1 MSLSKITL
9 GDQELSMHRLEMS
22 DGAAPKDYGYFGP
35 NYATVDDIKL
45 PGELGVRQES
55 SFQAIFD
62 SIGGINY
69 YLDTIAFGSATGFDN
84 GNPQPLGI
92 RYYLDTGLK
101 CSNGATMNEYV
112 DGVTKGDL
120 LGERVAN
127 GLASAGLPGMRGLAP
142 GMLENARDA
151 LDPRPLFSAV
161 TGTGYPVCQEVACPV
176 GTIQGKIAMSDTP
189 NKPFIL
195 GQTISI
201 NNLPYQKRW
210 VQSYTENGSAISIS
224 KDEYTATAKCYNP
237 DGSYMARPPDG
248 CPPTEPAASGGR
260 PSGSKYKNCLMI
272 RAATLPPTLAAG
284 REGFT
289 DFISEDPINPTH
301 IFLLAGLVGLIALL
315 ASKR

>member
-1 MSLSKITL
+1 MA
-9 GDQELSMHRLEMS
+9 G
-22 DGAAPKDYGYFGP
+22 APKDYGYFGP
-35 NYATVDDIKL
+35 NYASVDDIKL

-84 GNPQPLGI
+84 GDPQPLGI

-151 LDPRPLFSAV
+151 LDPRPIFSAV
-161 TGTGYPVCQEVACPV
+161 TGTGYPVCQQIACPV
-176 GTIQGKIAMSDTP
+176 GTIQGKTAMSDTP

-195 GQTISI
+195 GPMVSM
-201 NNLPYQKRW
+201 NGRPYQTRW
-210 VQSYTENGSAISIS
+210 VQAYTEEGYAISIS

-237 DGSYMARPPDG
+237 DGTYLERPPED
-248 CPPTEPAASGGR
+248 CPPTEPKGPGGK
-260 PSGSKYKNCLMI
+260 PSGSKYKNCALI
-272 RAATLPPTLAAG
+272 RPPTLPPTLKG
-284 REGFT
+284 LEGF
-289 DFISEDPINPTH
+289 EDLQESNMTSV
-301 IFLLAGLVGLIALL
+301 LVVVGLVGLVFLL
-315 ASKR
+315 SYRP

>member
-1 MSLSKITL
+1 MAS
-9 GDQELSMHRLEMS
+9 
-22 DGAAPKDYGYFGP
+22 DYGYFGP
-35 NYATVDDIKL
+35 KFSVVDDIKL
-45 PGELGVRQES
+45 PGELGVRRES

-120 LGERVAN
+120 LGERVAK
-127 GLASAGLPGMRGLAP
+127 GLESSGLPGMKGLAP

-151 LDPRPLFSAV
+151 LDPRPIFSAI

-176 GTIQGKIAMSDTP
+176 GTVGGRITTDG
-189 NKPFIL
+189 KPFII
-195 GQTISI
+195 GAVNNI
-201 NNLPYQKRW
+201 NGLPYQKRW
-210 VQSYTENGSAISIS
+210 VQAYTEDGTAVSIS
-224 KDEYTATAKCYNP
+224 KDEFTATQKCYNA
-237 DGSYMARPPDG
+237 DGSYMSRPPDG
-248 CPPTEPAASGGR
+248 CPEQPAPSSGKPTGKKYNKCQLVR
-260 PSGSKYKNCLMI
+260 PM
-272 RAATLPPTLAAG
+272 TLPPTLV

-289 DFISEDPINPTH
+289 MQGDVTRVLDKTAP
-301 IFLLAGLVGLIALL
+301 LLIALL
-315 ASKR
+315 AGVAVWTVYRKH